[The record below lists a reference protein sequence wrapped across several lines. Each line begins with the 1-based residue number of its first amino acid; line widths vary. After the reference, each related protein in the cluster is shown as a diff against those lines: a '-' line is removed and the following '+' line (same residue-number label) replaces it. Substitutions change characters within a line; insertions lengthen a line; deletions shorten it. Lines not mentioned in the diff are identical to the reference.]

1 MISGQVEV
9 QYASSS
15 PIELDGSGSI
25 LSSILDEF
33 LQREFLQRDFQ
44 RRPLKIKG
52 GPRRVEGLRE
62 LLYDLDILE
71 MLQNTASETIQVWMR
86 PSGEGA
92 NKLISTIATDAE
104 QAYKL
109 YKAGH
114 SIYCR
119 APRELEALVIPRML
133 KELGHGILNPGHD
146 RYSRG
151 EIETFFSRK
160 GHITDF
166 HTDFQVSV
174 TPERMLKLNN
184 AL

>member
-1 MISGQVEV
+1 MISGQVKV
-9 QYASSS
+9 KRAPSS
-15 PIELDGSGSI
+15 PIELNGSGSI
-25 LSSILDEF
+25 LASIIGEF
-33 LQREFLQRDFQ
+33 LLQREFLQEDFQ
-44 RRPLKIKG
+44 RRPLKIEG
-52 GPRRVEGLRE
+52 GSHRVEDLKE

-86 PSGEGA
+86 PSGEGT
-92 NKLISTIATDAE
+92 NKLISTTATDAE

-119 APRELEALVIPRML
+119 APRELEVYVIPRML

-160 GHITDF
+160 GHLTDF
-166 HTDFQVSV
+166 HTDFQVSIV
-174 TPERMLKLNN
+174 SDS
-184 AL
+184 